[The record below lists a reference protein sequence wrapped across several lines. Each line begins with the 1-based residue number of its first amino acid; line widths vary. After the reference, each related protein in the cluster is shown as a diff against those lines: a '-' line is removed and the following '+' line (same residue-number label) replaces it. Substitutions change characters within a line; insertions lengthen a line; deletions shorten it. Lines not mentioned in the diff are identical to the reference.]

1 MESEERTDEDVQ
13 NSTIT
18 VNLAGIKRM
27 KTNHI
32 WRLEF
37 DVYEQDGNK
46 VAALVDQ
53 IEKDFHLLL
62 VPVGI
67 DNKPENV

>member
-1 MESEERTDEDVQ
+1 MESEARTDEAVQ
-13 NSTIT
+13 DSTIT

-27 KTNHI
+27 KTSHT

-46 VAALVDQ
+46 VSSLVDS
-53 IEKDFHLLL
+53 IEKDFYLVL
-62 VPVGI
+62 VPI
-67 DNKPENV
+67 DNKPENA

>member
-1 MESEERTDEDVQ
+1 MGTTEEIE

-37 DVYEQDGNK
+37 DVYEQDGDK
-46 VAALVDQ
+46 VSKLVNN

-62 VPVGI
+62 VPI
-67 DNKPENV
+67 DNKPENA

>member
-1 MESEERTDEDVQ
+1 MGTTEEIE
-13 NSTIT
+13 NSAIT

-37 DVYEQDGNK
+37 DVYEQDGDK
-46 VAALVDQ
+46 VSKLVNN

-62 VPVGI
+62 VPI
-67 DNKPENV
+67 DNKPENA

>member
-1 MESEERTDEDVQ
+1 MASETGVEEHVES
-13 NSTIT
+13 STIT

-37 DVYEQDGNK
+37 DVYEQDGGK
-46 VAALVDQ
+46 VSALVDM
-53 IEKDFHLLL
+53 IEKDFYLAL
-62 VPVGI
+62 VPI
-67 DNKPENV
+67 DNKPENA